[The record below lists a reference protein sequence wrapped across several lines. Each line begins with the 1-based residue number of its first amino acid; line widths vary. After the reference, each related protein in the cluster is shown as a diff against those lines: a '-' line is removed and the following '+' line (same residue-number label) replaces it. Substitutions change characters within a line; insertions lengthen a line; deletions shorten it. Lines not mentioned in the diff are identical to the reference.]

1 MKQTPKL
8 SKSRIQSGRQCH
20 KRLWLEL
27 HQPKTVAW
35 TESAQARMVEGT
47 RFGEIARDLLGGGVL
62 IEADHMH
69 VHEALSDTAAAL
81 ERPAESVPM
90 LFEPAFL
97 HEDVRV
103 RVDAFERHRDY
114 DVLVEVKSTTS
125 VKEEHLWDCAIQT
138 WVARGAGRNVTRIMH
153 GHINNQFVYRVEGDY
168 RGLLKQVDITSG
180 VEPLLP
186 AIPDIVEE
194 LKRVAAAPMPA
205 ISTGSHCSEPYP
217 CPFLDHCR
225 SMEPAGPE
233 FPIDLLPR
241 AGALIDRLAA
251 AGYRD
256 LREVPVD
263 ELTNATHRRVAEA
276 TRSGSTFVSD
286 ELPDIL
292 DAIPYP
298 RYYVDFE
305 TISFV
310 VPRWFGTRPFQ
321 QLPFQFSCHVE
332 KRDGTLRHEAFL
344 DVTGDSPL
352 HGFVEN
358 LLRVLKS
365 RGAVLVWSQGFE
377 GACLRELAE
386 MFPQHAPALLA
397 IIERMVDLLPIYRN
411 HYYHRDMQGS
421 WSIKAVLPTIAPDLD
436 YADLGVGDGSTAQA
450 AYREAVD
457 TETSTERRA
466 ELRDQLLA
474 YCERDTLAM
483 VRLANWRPRT
493 CRAYPRSATP
503 KSGKRV

>member
-241 AGALIDRLAA
+241 AWALIDRLAA

-332 KRDGTLRHEAFL
+332 ERDGTLRHEAFL

-377 GACLRELAE
+377 GARLRELAE

-436 YADLGVGDGSTAQA
+436 YADLGVGDGSAAQA

-457 TETSTERRA
+457 TETSPERRA